1 MVLWLLWFF
10 LDVQVPAGDR
20 ERRVILVEAGRTLFL
35 ASCVIAR
42 KRNEG

>member
-35 ASCVIAR
+35 ASCVIEE
-42 KRNEG
+42 KKK